1 MFYCV
6 QCACHPSNFEA
17 TQTFSQLNLYINH
30 ICHGVQKLI
39 ISVSIWK
46 VWEVS
51 CSALKRTK
59 HAGSSWRHP
68 SALRALLGRRWNQNI
83 SSDNQRKLAPVR
95 FHLIAD
101 TSISQGSRAEL
112 LALTVP
118 ADDALHVRAIALSRH
133 RLFSKSLATK
143 DISDCVV
150 FDITD

>member
-51 CSALKRTK
+51 ALHEKEQSTQEVSGVILRLWGLFWADTTPRTMFLIT
-59 HAGSSWRHP
+59 SV
-68 SALRALLGRRWNQNI
+68 
-83 SSDNQRKLAPVR
+83 KLAPFR
-95 FHLIAD
+95 FHLTAD
-101 TSISQGSRAEL
+101 TSISRAEL
-112 LALTVP
+112 FALKVP
-118 ADDALHVRAIALSRH
+118 ADDALQGRAVALSRP
-133 RLFSKSLATK
+133 RLSSKPLSTK
-143 DISDCVV
+143 DIPDGVV
-150 FDITD
+150 FGITH